1 MPTVGTKRFSY
12 TTKGSQAAAKY
23 ARKTGKKVVR
33 KPRPP
38 KKPNG

>member
-12 TTKGSQAAAKY
+12 TTKGTRAAAKY

-33 KPRPP
+33 KPTKP
-38 KKPNG
+38 KKSNG